1 MTEPAESQI
10 RHLEMIQG
18 VINRMAGNSFA
29 LKALSGTIT
38 AAGIA
43 YAGATNDPASWFAA
57 AGILPAAIFWIM
69 DAKYLRLE
77 KLFRALHDGVRSG
90 KVQEPFDMN
99 FMRYD
104 KTVEGLAKV
113 AISWSVAW
121 FYLTLIVI
129 LIVLTLMD

>member
-38 AAGIA
+38 AAVIA
-43 YAGATNDPASWFAA
+43 YAGATKDPAPWFVA
-57 AGILPAAIFWIM
+57 AGILPAVIFWVM
-69 DAKYLRLE
+69 DARYLRLE
-77 KLFRALHDGVRSG
+77 RLFRKLYDGVRDG
-90 KVQEPFDMN
+90 EDHGPFDMN

-104 KTVEGLAKV
+104 KTVDGLIAV
-113 AISWSVAW
+113 AFSWSVGW
-121 FYLTLIVI
+121 FYLTLTIV
-129 LIVLTLMD
+129 LIVLAIMD